1 MLRALVISEPPP
13 FKGLVAPRVS
23 AIRELTVVCVQIHRD
38 TDTLLCSHVA
48 DRSVVDTVPFP
59 ISPVFCVHPTHTQE
73 PPKFPPSLHTPQEP
87 CHAPWGTFFSLF
99 PSCTW
104 RSVHSGPFFLI
115 DTSNETKT
123 FKGGRTYFHLHS
135 CKKTE
140 LKKSVNRGLVSWMQT
155 SHLPPL
161 RDCAERPDSKPLL
174 SHASQLSVLREAC
187 IPGTPWRWSQ
197 CLCLFQAGL
206 LFEMSLP
213 PFLPPARLQN
223 DSLSNNYWQN
233 DFVKMKL
240 TSVSSTGG
248 HS

>member
-13 FKGLVAPRVS
+13 FKGLVALCGWKPPHGSVQS
-23 AIRELTVVCVQIHRD
+23 GSSHWCVCKSTETQTHSSV
-38 TDTLLCSHVA
+38 HVA

-73 PPKFPPSLHTPQEP
+73 PLKFPPSLHTPQEP
-87 CHAPWGTFFSLF
+87 CHALWGTFFSLF

-140 LKKSVNRGLVSWMQT
+140 LKKSVNRGLVS
-155 SHLPPL
+155 
-161 RDCAERPDSKPLL
+161 
-174 SHASQLSVLREAC
+174 
-187 IPGTPWRWSQ
+187 
-197 CLCLFQAGL
+197 
-206 LFEMSLP
+206 
-213 PFLPPARLQN
+213 
-223 DSLSNNYWQN
+223 
-233 DFVKMKL
+233 
-240 TSVSSTGG
+240 
-248 HS
+248 